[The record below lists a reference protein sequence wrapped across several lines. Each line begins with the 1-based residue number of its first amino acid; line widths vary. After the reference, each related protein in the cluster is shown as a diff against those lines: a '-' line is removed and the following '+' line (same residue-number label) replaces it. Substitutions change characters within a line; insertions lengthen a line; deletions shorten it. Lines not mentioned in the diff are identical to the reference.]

1 MDVLVVGVAGKR
13 AGGIAQYIAE
23 QQRHIDDVDLRVY
36 DTHTDADGGIFSFL
50 CAVLVSLWTVLAFP
64 FQRRPDVVHVHTS
77 HRFSFYRSSLYVLVA
92 AYLWRRPVVLHVH
105 GSSFDEFALTDS
117 YAVAA
122 LQRVVFDASDRVI
135 VLSEYWK
142 DVLSHKV
149 DEEKLA
155 VLPNAVDTSDYSPSF
170 DHEKPHVVFVS
181 NHIERK
187 GIVGFVDAVDRLK
200 RNNSPPF
207 RVSIAGDGPLSDH
220 AAELCETH
228 DDAEYLGYVSEERK
242 QSLLEA
248 ASIYVLPTYAEGLPI
263 ALLEGMAG
271 GNAVVT
277 TDVGSIPE
285 VVGDRNGRIVTPG
298 NVDELKDALT
308 ALVDDHDTAVNMGE
322 TNYELVSMEYA
333 WTTVSG
339 QLVDLYESVDAAAG
353 DYSRS

>member
-1 MDVLVVGVAGKR
+1 MDVLVVGVAGER
-13 AGGIAQYIAE
+13 AGGIAQYITE
-23 QQRHIDDVDLRVY
+23 QQRHIDDVDIRVY
-36 DTHTDADGGIFSFL
+36 DTHTVTGESVLSFL
-50 CAVLVSLWTVLAFP
+50 RAVFVSLWTVLAFP
-64 FQRRPDVVHVHTS
+64 FRRRPDVVHVHTS

-92 AYLWRRPVVLHVH
+92 SYLWRRPVVLHVH

-142 DVLSHKV
+142 DVLSLKV
-149 DEEKLA
+149 DEEKLF
-155 VLPNAVDTSDYSPSF
+155 VLPNAVDASEYSPSF

-181 NHIERK
+181 NHIDRK

-200 RNNSPPF
+200 CNDTSPF

-220 AAELCETH
+220 AVELCANY

-242 QSLLEA
+242 QSLLEE
-248 ASIYVLPTYAEGLPI
+248 ASIYVLPTHAEGLPI

-285 VVGDRNGRIVTPG
+285 VVGDRNGRLVTPG
-298 NVDELKDALT
+298 DVDGLKRALKDI
-308 ALVDDHDTAVNMGE
+308 VEDHDTATGMGE
-322 TNYELVSMEYA
+322 ANRDLVVDEYT
-333 WTTVSG
+333 WTTASDR
-339 QLVDLYESVDAAAG
+339 LVDLYAEIGEERTSG
-353 DYSRS
+353 